1 MTVELISIGTELL
14 LGNILN
20 TNAQYLSI
28 EMANL
33 GFDMYYQS
41 TVGDNFDRAVNTVKT
56 AVNRSDIVIITGG
69 LGPTQDDLS
78 KEAAAKAL
86 GLELYLDEE
95 SLNSIEEYYKKS
107 GRVMPIANR
116 KQALFPKERCTI
128 FPNSNGTAPGCAM
141 ESENGSVV
149 ILMPGV
155 PYEMKQMFQG
165 YVKPYL
171 KKLSNKTLVSRNVL
185 VAGIGESMLASIIPE
200 YLEQTD
206 PTVSPYCKP
215 NLVTLRVTAAAES
228 VKAAAAKCD
237 KTVNEL
243 HSILGKN
250 IVGVDIGSIENSVV
264 IKLKEKRL
272 KLATAESCTAGK
284 ISASIT
290 SVAGASEVFDFGA
303 STYSNE
309 MKQKLL
315 GVKEETL
322 KQFGAVSAE
331 TACEMSRGI
340 LNYASADLGLSVTGV
355 AGPGQSENK
364 PAGLV
369 YISLSD
375 KNHTWVEKLM
385 VGKAENDREKVRTC
399 AVTTALDLV
408 RRYLEFFPDTMPEFC
423 TLDSTLPINPEQFA
437 LNMLNKQHPTAVFSR

>member
-1 MTVELISIGTELL
+1 MIMTVELISIGTELL

-20 TNAQYLSI
+20 TNAQYLST
-28 EMANL
+28 EMAAL

-41 TVGDNFDRAVNTVKT
+41 TVGDNFERAVDTIKT

-69 LGPTQDDLS
+69 LGPTPDDLS

-86 GLELYLDEE
+86 DLELFLDEE
-95 SLNSIEEYYKKS
+95 SLSSIKEFYKKT
-107 GRVMPIANR
+107 GRTMPEANR

-141 ESENGSVV
+141 ESKDGTVV

-155 PYEMKQMFQG
+155 PYEMKQMFHSFA
-165 YVKPYL
+165 KPYL
-171 KKLSNKTLVSRNVL
+171 EKMSNKTLVSRNVL
-185 VAGIGESMLASIIPE
+185 VAGIGESMLASIIPDL
-200 YLEQTD
+200 LEQTD

-215 NLVTLRVTAAAES
+215 CLVTLRVTASAET
-228 VKAAAAKCD
+228 KQAAACKCD

-243 HSILGKN
+243 HKTLGKN
-250 IVGVDIGSIENSVV
+250 IVGIDVGSIENAVV
-264 IKLKEKRL
+264 KLLKEKGL

-284 ISASIT
+284 ISAAIT
-290 SVAGASEVFDFGA
+290 SIAGASDVFDFGA

-309 MKQKLL
+309 MKQRLL
-315 GVKEETL
+315 GVSAHTL
-322 KQFGAVSAE
+322 KLYGAVSAE

-340 LNYASADLGLSVTGV
+340 LNYTNADLGLAVTGV

-375 KNHTWVEKLM
+375 KNHTWVERLM
-385 VGKAENDREKVRTC
+385 VGKAENDREKVRNC

-408 RRYLEFFPDTMPEFC
+408 RRYLEFLPK
-423 TLDSTLPINPEQFA
+423 TLPGQYSEDSPTPIVPEQFA
-437 LNMLNKQHPTAVFSR
+437 LSMLNK

>member
-69 LGPTQDDLS
+69 LGPTPDDLS

-171 KKLSNKTLVSRNVL
+171 EKLSNKTLVSRNVL

-237 KTVNEL
+237 
-243 HSILGKN
+243 
-250 IVGVDIGSIENSVV
+250 
-264 IKLKEKRL
+264 
-272 KLATAESCTAGK
+272 
-284 ISASIT
+284 
-290 SVAGASEVFDFGA
+290 
-303 STYSNE
+303 
-309 MKQKLL
+309 
-315 GVKEETL
+315 
-322 KQFGAVSAE
+322 
-331 TACEMSRGI
+331 
-340 LNYASADLGLSVTGV
+340 
-355 AGPGQSENK
+355 
-364 PAGLV
+364 
-369 YISLSD
+369 
-375 KNHTWVEKLM
+375 
-385 VGKAENDREKVRTC
+385 
-399 AVTTALDLV
+399 
-408 RRYLEFFPDTMPEFC
+408 
-423 TLDSTLPINPEQFA
+423 
-437 LNMLNKQHPTAVFSR
+437 